1 MVSDMT
7 DKVIIN
13 NYIMIAEF
21 VAKCLGDNVE
31 VVIHD
36 FSAGFNQSVV
46 AIFNGHVS
54 GRQVGAPMTPTG
66 LAFLQEKE
74 IMKRNYIANYNGTTI
89 DGKPV
94 RSSTFFIRNKKN
106 KVIGTFCVN
115 VDISQYL
122 ILSKMLERLVYTENM
137 NGNPGAEY
145 PNFLKESFPRTLEEH
160 IEISVSTRI
169 AQTGRSLSEFTANDN
184 IAVISELEKQS
195 LFSIKGSVKAVA
207 TALRISQP
215 TVYRYLEK
223 IRRA

>member
-1 MVSDMT
+1 MT

-13 NYIMIAEF
+13 SYILIAEF

-36 FSAGFNQSVV
+36 FSAGFDQSVV

-54 GRQVGAPMTPTG
+54 GRQIGAPMTPTG
-66 LAFLQEKE
+66 LAFLQREE
-74 IMKRNYIANYNGTTI
+74 IMNRNYIANYDGTTI

-122 ILSKMLERLVYTENM
+122 ILSKTLEKLIYTENVDED
-137 NGNPGAEY
+137 PVADY
-145 PNFLKESFPRTLEEH
+145 PNFMKESFPRTLDEH
-160 IEISVSTRI
+160 IGMSVSVRI
-169 AQTGRSLSEFTANDN
+169 AQTGRTLSEFTASDN
-184 IAVISELEKQS
+184 MAVIAELEKQG

-207 TALRISQP
+207 AALRISQP
-215 TVYRYLEK
+215 TAYRYLER
-223 IRRA
+223 IRRQAEE

>member
-1 MVSDMT
+1 MT

-66 LAFLQEKE
+66 LTFLQEEE
-74 IMKRNYIANYNGTTI
+74 IMKRNYIANYDGTTI

-122 ILSKMLERLVYTENM
+122 ILSKALEKLIYTKNVNED
-137 NGNPGAEY
+137 PGAGY

-160 IEISVSTRI
+160 IGLSVSTRI
-169 AQTGRSLSEFTANDN
+169 AQTGRSLSEFTASDN
-184 IAVISELEKQS
+184 MAVIFELEKQG

-207 TALRISQP
+207 AALRISQP
-215 TVYRYLEK
+215 TAYRYLEK
-223 IRRA
+223 VRRT